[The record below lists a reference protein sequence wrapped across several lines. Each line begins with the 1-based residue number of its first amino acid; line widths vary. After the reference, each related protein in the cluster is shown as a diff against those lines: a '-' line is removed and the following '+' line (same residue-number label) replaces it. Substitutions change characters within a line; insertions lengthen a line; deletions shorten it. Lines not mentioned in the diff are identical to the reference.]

1 MKLKK
6 NDNVMILTGKD
17 RGKTG
22 LIERVFPEIDKMV
35 VKGIAAAKKSVK
47 PSRKN
52 PQGGI
57 IDINQKIQASNVMI
71 ICPSCGKPT
80 KIAYKITD
88 KTKIRICKKCSS
100 SLESGVK

>member
-17 RGKTG
+17 KGKSG
-22 LIERVFPEIDKMV
+22 IIERVFPADDKV
-35 VKGIAAAKKSVK
+35 IVKGIALAKKHVK

-57 IDINQKIQASNVMI
+57 IDINQKISVSNTMML
-71 ICPSCGKPT
+71 CPSCGKPT
-80 KIAYKITD
+80 KIAFNVTEKG
-88 KTKIRICKKCSS
+88 KSRICKKCGS
-100 SLESGVK
+100 SLEPITN